1 MCIRDRSRVGEE
13 REKTCHAWNTLT
25 KMGVCITGSSDI
37 PVETPNIF
45 KGIYAVV
52 TRKNVDGNPKEPWL
66 ENERVSVED
75 AIKMFTINAAYS
87 AFEDNIKGSLKEGK
101 LADMIVLDRDP
112 FEIDIEELKDIVV
125 EKTILG
131 LSLIHIWLET

>member
-1 MCIRDRSRVGEE
+1 
-13 REKTCHAWNTLT
+13 
-25 KMGVCITGSSDI
+25 MGVCITGSSDI

-66 ENERVSVED
+66 ENERVLVED

-112 FEIDIEELKDIVV
+112 FEIDIEELKDVVV

-131 LSLIHIWLET
+131 GEIKYSL